1 MSSCDIACED
11 LEFEDL
17 SFEWFSQVNNKRVI
31 LIQSLDSI
39 EKLTQIGSEES
50 EALKT
55 RRNKSGN
62 AIRISLWVSIWFE
75 YCSD

>member
-1 MSSCDIACED
+1 MQNPDI
-11 LEFEDL
+11 
-17 SFEWFSQVNNKRVI
+17 KRETFAE
-31 LIQSLDSI
+31 

-62 AIRISLWVSIWFE
+62 AIRISLWVSI
-75 YCSD
+75 